1 MSDFEDYFS
10 DEVSDDYYGGDDV
23 SESELF
29 APPTEDISDEDS
41 SINEGADLDESE
53 KDEGAEEVL
62 EDYEDYEEESAAQF
76 NDLKKASSYNKVIV
90 VVKPENRRT
99 SNVMS
104 KFEMTECVSIRATQI
119 AQYNNCMVDTTGL
132 DDPIL
137 QSKRELM
144 QRMCPLTLRRYV
156 GEKKNE
162 KSGEIEAFYEYFSPN
177 EMTFSTVYS
186 DIL

>member
-29 APPTEDISDEDS
+29 APPTEDKSDEDS
-41 SINEGADLDESE
+41 LIDEGTDESE
-53 KDEGAEEVL
+53 LGDGDEL
-62 EDYEDYEEESAAQF
+62 EDYEDEPEESV
-76 NDLKKASSYNKVIV
+76 DLKKASSYNKVIV

-99 SNVMS
+99 SNVMT

-132 DDPIL
+132 DDPIKMS
-137 QSKRELM
+137 QREISM
-144 QRMCPLTLRRYV
+144 RMSPLTLRRYV

-162 KSGEIEAFYEYFSPN
+162 KSGEIETYYEYWSPN